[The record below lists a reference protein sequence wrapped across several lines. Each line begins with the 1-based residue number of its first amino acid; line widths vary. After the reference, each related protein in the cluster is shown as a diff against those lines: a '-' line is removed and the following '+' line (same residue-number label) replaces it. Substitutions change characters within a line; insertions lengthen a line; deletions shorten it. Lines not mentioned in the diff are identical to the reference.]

1 MQTLSLDKKFAQ
13 PSHPCIKEIFH
24 IAITIDNY
32 YQHGI
37 KDFAHESRGRK
48 LIFSIQKFPVIL
60 YTCIYMYMYLRGW
73 VHKVSKSSTPRDL
86 RSNMLARLVRWISG
100 TVDFNI
106 SFLYPDS
113 V

>member
-1 MQTLSLDKKFAQ
+1 
-13 PSHPCIKEIFH
+13 
-24 IAITIDNY
+24 
-32 YQHGI
+32 
-37 KDFAHESRGRK
+37 
-48 LIFSIQKFPVIL
+48 
-60 YTCIYMYMYLRGW
+60 MYMYLRGW

-113 V
+113 A